1 MTDPSHQSQ
10 SSTLATILC
19 HTAFFCAASQDVFA
33 MDGTK
38 TDYVFYRYKNGAG
51 FRLSTFSND
60 WLVLLSR
67 FIAKF
72 RERFILPPDLFLEA
86 PYIFE
91 KPFAREAQKVKPE
104 LGILEI

>member
-1 MTDPSHQSQ
+1 VTDPSHQSQ
-10 SSTLATILC
+10 SSTLATKLG
-19 HTAFFCAASQDVFA
+19 HTAFFAATQDAFA
-33 MDGTK
+33 MDGTT
-38 TDYVFYRYKNGAG
+38 TDCVFYQYGNDAR
-51 FRLSTFSND
+51 FRLSPSSND
-60 WLVLLSR
+60 WLLLSR

-86 PYIFE
+86 PDIFE